1 VSRTG
6 KSLRQEA
13 YGEGVVRGCREKVL
27 MGTRVLKFFNL
38 FLIYLFVYL
47 LVVLEIEL
55 RTSYLVGGSF
65 LT

>member
-1 VSRTG
+1 
-6 KSLRQEA
+6 
-13 YGEGVVRGCREKVL
+13 